1 MNIWN
6 YFSENVTAL
15 RMSDDCWGVTQRR
28 SALPLATNGTQERG
42 DGIQGEM
49 AGDGGGAA
57 TRSVRGAWRVSKK
70 HEVKDQRM
78 GEVCEQGK
86 YRKYGK
92 RRKKSAGNVIFVV
105 SLQPVPWYIK
115 NNPPTLIV
123 AGIRKLGYVL

>member
-1 MNIWN
+1 MG
-6 YFSENVTAL
+6 
-15 RMSDDCWGVTQRR
+15 SD
-28 SALPLATNGTQERG
+28 AEERG

-49 AGDGGGAA
+49 AGDARAAAEQQLVAFEGRGA
-57 TRSVRGAWRVSKK
+57 SVRSMRSRIKGWERYVNKENTENMKK
-70 HEVKDQRM
+70 E
-78 GEVCEQGK
+78 G
-86 YRKYGK
+86 